1 MTSLSRDAQNSMRG
15 SFVKSFLLAGLSL
28 VILGESAS
36 AQVDALPTNR
46 YLKQYG
52 LEMYWWG
59 QATLNPKRETVK
71 NVMIDEEG
79 VIVQASSGMITA
91 FDSETG
97 QKLWSNLIGRYD
109 QAGFKPVANGDLI
122 LVINGLSMYAI
133 NRRTG
138 DIKWQIG
145 LPQYPSTGPA
155 MDDNQIYVG
164 TLDGSVYAFD
174 IRKIAELYNDGKL
187 PQWSESARA
196 WRYKTGKEITSTPIS
211 TGRVVNFAS
220 LDGSLYS
227 VTARSRRIQWQF
239 ETDAPVSAPVTTNG
253 RSLFLA
259 SQDFNFYCLGA
270 ENGQVRWSFVSGL
283 PIKKAPYAINNH
295 VFISPERG
303 GLFCIEIGEET
314 RKIIQTSPIQDPDN
328 PFLADDPV
336 PSNVK
341 PKLGGKEVWPRPV
354 PNVKEFIAATP
365 KTVFASDEQN
375 NILIIDRMKGE
386 IRGKLPFRRFSVHP
400 ANNLTDRLFLST
412 ESGLVIAI
420 REVGREYPIYHLNP
434 DRKPII
440 PMFEGLDDAGE
451 SPAGLPDADSSDD
464 PNADGNAVGF

>member
-1 MTSLSRDAQNSMRG
+1 MTSLFRDAQKSLSG
-15 SFVKSFLLAGLSL
+15 QFVKSLLLAGMM
-28 VILGESAS
+28 IAIGGEVAS

-46 YLKQYG
+46 YLNQFG

-59 QATLNPKRETVK
+59 QATLNPKRDVVK

-79 VIVQASSGMITA
+79 VVVQASSGMITA

-97 QKLWSNLIGRYD
+97 EKLWSNLIGRSD
-109 QAGFKPVANGDLI
+109 QAGFRPVANGDLI
-122 LVINGLSMYAI
+122 LVINGLSMYALQ
-133 NRRTG
+133 RRTG
-138 DIKWQIG
+138 DIVWQIG
-145 LPQYPSTGPA
+145 LPKYPSTGPA
-155 MDDNQIYVG
+155 IDDQQIYVG

-187 PQWSESARA
+187 PQWSESARN
-196 WRYKTGKEITSTPIS
+196 WRYKTGKEISSTPIS

-283 PIKKAPYAINNH
+283 PITKAPHAINNH
-295 VFISPERG
+295 VFISPDRG
-303 GLFCIEIGEET
+303 GLFCIEIGEEK
-314 RKIIQTSPIQDPDN
+314 RKVISKSPVPDPDN
-328 PFLADDPV
+328 PFLNTTPV
-336 PSNVK
+336 IPSNIK
-341 PKLGGKEVWPRPV
+341 PSLGGKEVWPRPV
-354 PNVKEFIAATP
+354 PNVKEFIAASP
-365 KTVFASDEQN
+365 KLVYASDEQD

-386 IRGKLPFRRFSVHP
+386 VRGKMPLRKFKIHP
-400 ANNLTDRLFLST
+400 ANSLTDRLILTT

-420 REVGREYPIYHLNP
+420 REVGQQYPIYHLNP

-440 PMFEGLDDAGE
+440 PLFESE
-451 SPAGLPDADSSDD
+451 QADSSTEL
-464 PNADGNAVGF
+464 PVSN